1 MNILQTVK
9 SISLLILLSV
19 LVSCSATDGNNT
31 TGASAETGRV
41 TLLVTDGVTD
51 DFDEVNLTVKSIS
64 FIGEDDGHETIVFD
78 ESRVINLLALQN
90 YSDWLITAVIPAGIY
105 EKIRMEVT
113 QVELVKE
120 GQAPIITKLPA
131 NGKVDL
137 NPQGTFEVF
146 AGEDLMIQ
154 LDVDAEKSIHTIKKG
169 NGEYSYN
176 FRPVVFV
183 NIMGVDDLKLVLL
196 DGKVLAR
203 TEAGFQLCDAQ
214 DLEINDNCLAVS
226 ISGNTVVQDDLIEVV
241 PAANLVDGDIVT
253 VLGKASSKNI
263 DALHIVIEAKDKK
276 VSDLAL
282 FNGVATSDFDVD
294 HFTMDAEID
303 DDVVIQ
309 PLTLAALTV
318 ALVEGSGVRVFD
330 KNGNIVKAETIVV
343 GTDVDVFGKAEPDLS
358 TVSKVKMAF
367 GIIDNDE
374 IDNKIS
380 GTIAAINKT
389 ESQITVTAVNY
400 NGFDGDVCVDINETI
415 ILILGIVDKK
425 VVAKEIT
432 INELQIEM
440 PIDVYGQDNGLSCV
454 AADVILVAQPLAV
467 TPASATLLVTGN

>member
-1 MNILQTVK
+1 MKTLQTIK
-9 SISLLILLSV
+9 LIFAAFILSV
-19 LVSCSATDGNNT
+19 LVSCGSSTDTASTST
-31 TGASAETGRV
+31 TGTGRV
-41 TLLVTDGVTD
+41 TLLVTDGITD

-64 FIGEDDGHETIVFD
+64 FLGEGDGSETIVFN

-90 YSDWLITAVIPAGIY
+90 YSDWLVTAVISAGTY
-105 EKIRMEVT
+105 DKIRLLVT

-137 NPQGTFEVF
+137 NPQGTFDIIP
-146 AGEDLMIQ
+146 GENLIVE
-154 LDVDAEKSIHTIKKG
+154 LDVDVEKSIHIIKKG

-214 DLEINDNCLAVS
+214 DLEVNDNCLAVS
-226 ISGNTVVQDDLIEVV
+226 ILGNTVVQNDQIVV
-241 PAANLVDGDIVT
+241 VSAGDVVDEDIVT
-253 VLGKASSKNI
+253 VLGKASSNNI
-263 DALHIVIEAKDKK
+263 NALHIVIEAKDKK

-282 FNGVATSDFDVD
+282 FNGVATSPFDVD
-294 HFTMDAEID
+294 HFTMDAETDD

-309 PLTLAALTV
+309 PLTLTALTV

-330 KNGNIVKAETIVV
+330 KNGDVVNAETIVV
-343 GTDVDVFGKAEPDLS
+343 GTDVDVFGLAQPDIATVTDVKA
-358 TVSKVKMAF
+358 AF
-367 GIIDNDE
+367 VIIDNDVN
-374 IDNKIS
+374 DKKIS

-400 NGFDGDVCVDINETI
+400 NGFNGDVCVDINETI
-415 ILILGIVDKK
+415 IFILGIVDKK
-425 VVAKEIT
+425 VVTKEIT
-432 INELQIEM
+432 INELQVDM
-440 PIDVYGQDNGLSCV
+440 PIDVYGQDNGLSCIS
-454 AADVILVAQPLAV
+454 ADVILVAEPLVVA
-467 TPASATLLVTGN
+467 PIGAALLVTGN